1 MLSRNIALRRSQCC
15 AEFPRVFSRLVL
27 STSALV
33 AAALIASDPSAAQ
46 TAAPSSGQP
55 AATVPAATGPATSP
69 PAANQKH
76 LPQISVSGQRPIKH
90 GKVKN
95 PQPQAAPS
103 APNAKAGSPAPNPG
117 AVSPNALGGI
127 PATPL
132 NGVASSASRL
142 GLPVIETPASVD
154 IVTSQ
159 TMQDQ
164 GYRTTTDTAAGA
176 VGVLS
181 GDSAGAPANF
191 SMRGFSGSEVNTLYN
206 GIWTGPSDITARW
219 MGTANLDQVEFLK
232 GPSSLMSGMNAIG
245 GSVNYVSRQPTTGP
259 IQNEADVSFDSLGSI
274 LSHYGSGGGT
284 LVKGLDYRVD
294 LAGSQLNSFI
304 DGDYRDLSDFSGQL
318 NYHATDNFMVWG
330 AIDYKKDSGH
340 AYWGTPLVP
349 TSFAGSN
356 SIGGVVSGTA
366 FNTFSGS
373 SFGPV
378 TIDSQTLKTS
388 YNVADNATGAQELWL
403 RTGFEWSPL
412 NNITI
417 KDQVYSWRTK
427 ANWLD
432 SETYSFDPDGTGFPG
447 ATDMIDRDRF
457 FVTHDQQMIGDNA
470 DLTWDSRLFGFDN
483 RFAAQLQAS
492 RNWITFDEQDVNGT
506 NYPYDAVSVV
516 DPSPGVYGPE
526 LTDTVNNRLTDVAG
540 SFEDRLKL
548 TSAFALI
555 GGVRLED
562 ITLDRAEINFD
573 GSTPEGP
580 PFSNTWT
587 PVSYRAAYTY
597 EPIHDLM
604 FYSMYATAYDPAVAG
619 IFSLTPGTSLQLTS
633 SRTYE
638 TGAKQLL
645 WNGRA
650 EWTVAA
656 YDIAQR
662 NVYVPV
668 NTTTTDLAGEVAT
681 QGLEVSAAVNPF
693 EGWKFWANAAFNHS
707 RFVNFDV
714 WTGNTPPDVAPVIIN
729 AGASYRFNHWRW
741 PVEFGGSV
749 RHVGPRS
756 LDQTNT
762 VTLDQYTT
770 EDVYASVDIPGR
782 DVAWPEIK
790 TFRITFRVR
799 NLTNVVYAQ
808 WSDTTYPDQVLLGAP
823 RTYEVAASAKW

>member
-1 MLSRNIALRRSQCC
+1 MTGKR
-15 AEFPRVFSRLVL
+15 
-27 STSALV
+27 
-33 AAALIASDPSAAQ
+33 
-46 TAAPSSGQP
+46 
-55 AATVPAATGPATSP
+55 AT
-69 PAANQKH
+69 
-76 LPQISVSGQRPIKH
+76 QR
-90 GKVKN
+90 GKVKK
-95 PQPQAAPS
+95 PLTQAAAPS
-103 APNAKAGSPAPNPG
+103 APNTAPAPPNPL
-117 AVSPNALGGI
+117 AGI
-127 PATPL
+127 PMTPL
-132 NGVASSASRL
+132 HAVATSASRL

-154 IVTSQ
+154 VVTQQ

-176 VGVLS
+176 AGVLS

-191 SMRGFSGSEVNTLYN
+191 SMRGFAGSEINTLYN
-206 GIWTGPSDITARW
+206 GIWTGPSDITSRW

-274 LSHYGSGGGT
+274 LSHYGSGGST
-284 LVKGLDYRVD
+284 AVQGLDYRVD

-318 NYHATDNFMVWG
+318 NYHATDNFMAFG

-356 SIGGVVSGTA
+356 AVSGVVSGNA
-366 FNTFSGS
+366 FSTFSGDNL
-373 SFGPV
+373 GPV
-378 TIDSQTLKTS
+378 TIDSQTLKTN

-403 RTGFEWSPL
+403 RTGFEWTPL
-412 NNITI
+412 NNATI
-417 KDQVYSWRTK
+417 KDQVYSWRAK

-432 SETYSFDPDGTGFPG
+432 SETYAYDDGAEFLPG
-447 ATDMIDRDRF
+447 VIDRDRF
-457 FVTHDQQMIGDNA
+457 FVTHNQQMIGDNA
-470 DLTWDSRLFGFDN
+470 DFIWDSRLFGFDN

-492 RNWITFDEQDVNGT
+492 RNWITFDEQDVNDT
-506 NYPYDAVSVV
+506 NYPYDFVSVV

-526 LTDTVNNRLTDVAG
+526 LTDTVNNRLTDIAG

-562 ITLDRAEINFD
+562 LTLDRAEINYD
-573 GSTPEGP
+573 GSMPEGP
-580 PFSNTWT
+580 PLSKTWT

-604 FYSMYATAYDPAVAG
+604 FYSMYATAYDPAIAG
-619 IFSLTPGTSLQLTS
+619 IFSLMSGEPLQLTS

-638 TGAKQLL
+638 TGAKQQF
-645 WNGRA
+645 WDNKA
-650 EWTVAA
+650 EWTVAL
-656 YDIAQR
+656 YDIVQR

-681 QGLEVSAAVNPF
+681 KGLEVSAAVSPF

-707 RFVNFDV
+707 RFVNFDA

-729 AGASYRFNHWRW
+729 GGASYRFDHWRW

-749 RHVGPRS
+749 RHVGPRF

-770 EDVYASVDIPGR
+770 EDVYAYVDIPGR

-790 TFRITFRVR
+790 TFRITCRVR

-823 RTYEVAASAKW
+823 RTYEIAASAKW